1 MKRGDPLNNTL
12 AIAALHALSSVP
24 HQNPNAPKKTVH
36 FPCNTSYDFRLLVDM
51 YGDRLREN
59 PIEHERVENKNESWY
74 LFPNGGSIH
83 IFVKE
88 E

>member
-1 MKRGDPLNNTL
+1 MTNTL

-24 HQNPNAPKKTVH
+24 RQNPSTPKKTVH
-36 FPCNTSYDFRLLVDM
+36 FPCNTSYDFRLLADM
-51 YGDRLREN
+51 YEERLREN
-59 PIEHERVENKNESWY
+59 SIEHELVENKNDFWY

-83 IFVKE
+83 LFVKE